1 MTPQERRAKSRY
13 YYLAGSKEY
22 ALDNYDKAF
31 DLYKRAYET
40 DTSYLEAGMSYASLL
55 AMIYNDSAYLAD
67 KIYPMMKRYVDY
79 YPEDF
84 QEGLRYARG
93 IIEAPVA
100 NYMEGARVVERILKI
115 YPSKTDYY
123 GELASMYLQADSL
136 DLARDALL
144 RYERIE
150 GRNELSLRYQAG
162 ICLAQNDTLGAKNM
176 ADEYV
181 ATKPLNY
188 KAWVMRANI
197 YGALQE
203 MDSVKTSLLRAQALE
218 PDNSDIKTEFV
229 NYYLTVGDSI
239 MADQKVKEILT
250 AIDIDAQQKS
260 DYLYQYIVYNYS
272 PEEINTFSPR
282 ISSLYQA
289 LAGHEGDDIS
299 VLECGLSLTEYSDR
313 YDLSDKI
320 SRSLIAI
327 NPTNTNYWNSC
338 FLANFKRNDMVGN
351 SAVLQQLYD
360 EAQQALGEPP
370 VSMLLLLYLSYDFD
384 GNLQQAI
391 NIARGHIEELI
402 PGYDITTP
410 AEDLNIDE
418 NLSKEDITNISVWLQ
433 MYADKLTA
441 ANDTASSYKVYE
453 QSLYLNPD
461 NALTLNNYAYFMASN
476 SDDSDLN
483 KCLELSQR
491 AISIEPNNGTYLDTY
506 AYILF
511 KQKAYD
517 RAKLYQEMA
526 IEKMESSES
535 ENSEL
540 YDHYGDILFMCHEY
554 EKAVEAWQ
562 KALELDPNN
571 ELIQRKV
578 SNKMYYQK

>member
-1 MTPQERRAKSRY
+1 
-13 YYLAGSKEY
+13 
-22 ALDNYDKAF
+22 
-31 DLYKRAYET
+31 
-40 DTSYLEAGMSYASLL
+40 
-55 AMIYNDSAYLAD
+55 
-67 KIYPMMKRYVDY
+67 
-79 YPEDF
+79 
-84 QEGLRYARG
+84 
-93 IIEAPVA
+93 
-100 NYMEGARVVERILKI
+100 
-115 YPSKTDYY
+115 
-123 GELASMYLQADSL
+123 
-136 DLARDALL
+136 
-144 RYERIE
+144 
-150 GRNELSLRYQAG
+150 
-162 ICLAQNDTLGAKNM
+162 
-176 ADEYV
+176 
-181 ATKPLNY
+181 
-188 KAWVMRANI
+188 
-197 YGALQE
+197 
-203 MDSVKTSLLRAQALE
+203 
-218 PDNSDIKTEFV
+218 
-229 NYYLTVGDSI
+229 
-239 MADQKVKEILT
+239 
-250 AIDIDAQQKS
+250 
-260 DYLYQYIVYNYS
+260 
-272 PEEINTFSPR
+272 
-282 ISSLYQA
+282 
-289 LAGHEGDDIS
+289 
-299 VLECGLSLTEYSDR
+299 
-313 YDLSDKI
+313 
-320 SRSLIAI
+320 
-327 NPTNTNYWNSC
+327 
-338 FLANFKRNDMVGN
+338 MVGN